1 MKKQIQDLLDKVD
14 FKRISDQRKTELAI
28 LSTKIQDNLNQSK
41 PINLVFICT
50 HNSRRSQLTQIWAKV
65 AVSYFNIDANTF
77 SGGTEVTA
85 FNENAVESLKRFGFE
100 INSQGTENPKF
111 TVLYNNHLEPI
122 TAFSKHYND
131 CKAENLIAVMTCSN
145 ADDNCPFI
153 ENAESRIA
161 LKYNDPKHF
170 DDSIIKA
177 SMYDATSFTIAEEM
191 MWVFSQLKV

>member
-1 MKKQIQDLLDKVD
+1 MNTQILNIINKVD
-14 FKRISDQRKTELAI
+14 FKRISDQRKIELAV

-50 HNSRRSQLTQIWAKV
+50 HNSRRSQFAQIWAKV
-65 AVSYFNIDANTF
+65 SASYFNIDVQTF
-77 SGGTEVTA
+77 SGGTEITA

-100 INSQGTENPKF
+100 INSLGTENPKF
-111 TVLYNNHLEPI
+111 TIKYDDNSAPM

-145 ADDNCPFI
+145 ADDNCPYI

-161 LKYNDPKHF
+161 LKYNDPKQF
-170 DDSIIKA
+170 DDSTIKA
-177 SMYDATSFTIAEEM
+177 SMYDATSFTIAEELI
-191 MWVFSQLKV
+191 WVFSQLKN

>member
-1 MKKQIQDLLDKVD
+1 MKKQIQDILNKVD
-14 FKRISDQRKTELAI
+14 FKRISDQRKTELSV
-28 LSTKIQDNLNQSK
+28 LSTKIQDHINQSK

-65 AVSYFNIDANTF
+65 AASYFNINANTF

-100 INSQGTENPKF
+100 INSEGTENPKF
-111 TVLYNNHLEPI
+111 KLKYNFKSEPI

-131 CKAENLIAVMTCSN
+131 CKAKNLIAVMTCSN
-145 ADDNCPFI
+145 ADDNCPYI

-170 DDSIIKA
+170 DDSHLKS

-191 MWVFSQLKV
+191 MWVFSELKI